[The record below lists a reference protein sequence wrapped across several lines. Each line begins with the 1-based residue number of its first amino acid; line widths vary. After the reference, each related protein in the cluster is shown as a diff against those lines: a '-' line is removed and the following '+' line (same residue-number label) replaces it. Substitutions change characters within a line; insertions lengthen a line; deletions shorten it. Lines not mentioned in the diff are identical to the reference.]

1 MSNTSRTINRQALE
15 TQARTLGI
23 DLALTDLDALVER
36 VASGLD
42 DIDRLDELAPGKR
55 EPAVGFETAPM
66 EGRM

>member
-23 DLALTDLDALVER
+23 DLASTDLDALAER

-42 DIDRLDELAPGKR
+42 DIDRLDELQPGKS
-55 EPAVGFETAPM
+55 EPAVGFESTPM
-66 EGRM
+66 ENRR